1 MNLWRLEWIR
11 LTRTRRW
18 IALLGVYLFFG
29 FTGPIIVTYMGTLL
43 ESIGNVEVVL
53 PDPVPADGM
62 ANYASNA
69 AQVGLLVSVGMA
81 AAALAFDS
89 NPQMGTFLRTRVKSI
104 ARIITPRYVT
114 ITSAIAV
121 SFTLGSLAAYYETT
135 VLIGSLPFGRWLLGT
150 LLGCLYLAFAVGVV
164 AAVMPMTRTVMPTVV
179 AALVVLL
186 LFPIVGLIPNVGA
199 WLPSHLVGALD
210 GLVGGIEP
218 TEYLKAAATTIIA
231 TAALLAISVR
241 TSQQRSIK

>member
-1 MNLWRLEWIR
+1 

-18 IALLGVYLFFG
+18 IALVGVYLFFG

-89 NPQMGTFLRTRVKSI
+89 NPQMGTFLRTRVESI

-121 SFTLGSLAAYYETT
+121 SFTAGSLAAYYETT

-150 LLGCLYLAFAVGVV
+150 LLGCLYLAFAVAVV

-210 GLVGGIEP
+210 GLVRGIEP
-218 TEYLKAAATTIIA
+218 TEYLKAAVTTIIA

>member
-53 PDPVPADGM
+53 PDPVPAGGM

-150 LLGCLYLAFAVGVV
+150 LLGCLYLAFAVAVV
-164 AAVMPMTRTVMPTVV
+164 AAVMPMTRPVMPTVV

>member
-1 MNLWRLEWIR
+1 VNLWRLEWIR

-43 ESIGNVEVVL
+43 ESVGNVEVVL

-69 AQVGLLVSVGMA
+69 TQVGLLVSVGMA

-121 SFTLGSLAAYYETT
+121 SFTAGSLAAYYETT

-150 LLGCLYLAFAVGVV
+150 LLGCLYLAFAVSVV

-186 LFPIVGLIPNVGA
+186 LFPVVGLISNVGA

-210 GLVGGIEP
+210 GLAGGIEP
-218 TEYLKAAATTIIA
+218 TEYLKTAATTIIA